1 MVTEMEY
8 TRALNKR
15 CWSLFFK
22 RHTPVFV
29 FAIVAGLYSK
39 HCDLSEQAR
48 CNYFQNKSKM
58 FGGLKNPQY

>member
-1 MVTEMEY
+1 MEY

-22 RHTPVFV
+22 RTTPFFV
-29 FAIVAGLYSK
+29 FGIFASLYGK
-39 HCDLSEQAR
+39 HCDLSEKAR
-48 CNYFQNKSKM
+48 SNYFHNKSKM